1 MDVDGLPIIGPG
13 VDYTQPSQQLA
24 SSNLKLGEWKIELV
38 TPIHQKRM
46 YAFIN
51 HFITNTVSFLNKF
64 SQSCELRL
72 EKFDSRLQKLEASL
86 CILETKLNSI
96 AGLDEVPVT
105 VSSSADKP
113 EELQP
118 PVTTETTTVQ
128 PDPQPQIDPTLSKFV
143 RMIQVGVPV
152 QAVRMKMQ
160 AEGMD
165 PSVLD
170 NYGALSKVQVREEI
184 ESDTDSSD

>member
-13 VDYTQPSQQLA
+13 VDYTQ
-24 SSNLKLGEWKIELV
+24 V

-105 VSSSADKP
+105 VSYSADKP

-118 PVTTETTTVQ
+118 PVTTETITEQ
-128 PDPQPQIDPTLSKFV
+128 PDTQPQIDPALSKFV

>member
-13 VDYTQPSQQLA
+13 VDYTQ
-24 SSNLKLGEWKIELV
+24 V

-46 YAFIN
+46 HAFIN

-96 AGLDEVPVT
+96 AGLDEIPDTVSQSVEKPEPQIPVT
-105 VSSSADKP
+105 N
-113 EELQP
+113 
-118 PVTTETTTVQ
+118 ETTTEH
-128 PDPQPQIDPTLSKFV
+128 PDSQPQMDPALTKFI

-152 QAVRMKMQ
+152 QAVKMKMQ

-165 PSVLD
+165 PSILD
-170 NYGALSKVQVREEI
+170 NYGGVSKVQVREEV

>member
-13 VDYTQPSQQLA
+13 VDYTQ
-24 SSNLKLGEWKIELV
+24 V

-96 AGLDEVPVT
+96 GGLDEVPVT
-105 VSSSADKP
+105 VSYSADKP

-118 PVTTETTTVQ
+118 PVTIETTTEQ
-128 PDPQPQIDPTLSKFV
+128 PDPQPQIDPALSKFV

-170 NYGALSKVQVREEI
+170 NYGTLSKVQVREEI